1 MIPNLI
7 VKKLFINSS
16 KFLFLSIIFLSI
28 FNQVK
33 SDEKFDKGKIIFL
46 EQGNCAA
53 CHALLDARSNGNI
66 GPNLNEIRPDI
77 GRAKNAVMNGIG
89 VMPAY
94 QGILSGE
101 EIDAVSY
108 YVFESVNN

>member
-1 MIPNLI
+1 MKLLI
-7 VKKLFINSS
+7 YTAVLVKMFFFQLLIADE
-16 KFLFLSIIFLSI
+16 LFLNGKEIFL
-28 FNQVK
+28 NA
-33 SDEKFDKGKIIFL
+33 
-46 EQGNCAA
+46 GNCAT
-53 CHALLDARSNGNI
+53 CHSLKDAGSNAMV

-77 GRAKNAVMNGIG
+77 GRVKNAVLNGIG

-108 YVFESVNN
+108 YVSESVNN

>member
-1 MIPNLI
+1 MKLLI
-7 VKKLFINSS
+7 YTAILVKMFFFQLLIADE
-16 KFLFLSIIFLSI
+16 LFLKGKEIFL
-28 FNQVK
+28 NA
-33 SDEKFDKGKIIFL
+33 
-46 EQGNCAA
+46 GNCAT
-53 CHALLDARSNGNI
+53 CHSLKDAGSNAMV

-77 GRAKNAVMNGIG
+77 GRVKNAVLNGIG

-108 YVFESVNN
+108 YVSESVNN